1 MKRISRRNFLK
12 AAGVGAAALGLAACG
27 SSSSSTG
34 SSTTSSAAASATPA
48 EDVTIKVAAIETAYG
63 SEMWQKVTEAF
74 TAQTGI
80 KVELTTDKNLEDVIG
95 PSMQGG
101 DYPDVIH
108 LATGREAALTEQFIK
123 GNLIADITDVLS
135 MTVPGESKKVS
146 EKIAGGF
153 TDTSLTNPYGDGKT
167 YLAPMFYSPC
177 GLFYNAGFLKEKGW
191 DVPKT
196 WDEMWELGEKA
207 KAEASG
213 TLPKHRPALT
223 S

>member
-153 TDTSLTNPYGDGKT
+153 TDTSLTNPLRRWQDLPGPHVLQPLRPVLQRWLPEGK
-167 YLAPMFYSPC
+167 
-177 GLFYNAGFLKEKGW
+177 GLGCAQDLGRDVGAGRKG
-191 DVPKT
+191 K
-196 WDEMWELGEKA
+196 G
-207 KAEASG
+207 
-213 TLPKHRPALT
+213 
-223 S
+223 